1 MRVLLLQKGHNNHS
15 KSPIKALC
23 IIFLI
28 ATPNN
33 NVQTEFTVLCLPRF
47 FATATEVP
55 LFVVIDNVNVS
66 QLPATARAHSMI
78 VP

>member
-1 MRVLLLQKGHNNHS
+1 MYHFSYRHPPTIMFKLNLLFS
-15 KSPIKALC
+15 VCPD
-23 IIFLI
+23 
-28 ATPNN
+28 
-33 NVQTEFTVLCLPRF
+33 F